1 MLGKLS
7 GNEDQTLKTLI
18 LHYNSAKISV
28 CDFIKELQDKNSQ
41 DQDDISNYNKQA
53 TWYGRRRKSCLTDR
67 RVAQRLIQNFLISMY
82 FIESAGTMAVLAT
95 LYLCHFLIIPQ
106 KMFTP

>member
-18 LHYNSAKISV
+18 LYHNSAKISV

-41 DQDDISNYNKQA
+41 DQDDISKYLQ
-53 TWYGRRRKSCLTDR
+53 RRKSCLTNR
-67 RVAQRLIQNFLISMY
+67 RVAQRLKQIFLI
-82 FIESAGTMAVLAT
+82 
-95 LYLCHFLIIPQ
+95 
-106 KMFTP
+106 